1 MSELLGASATR
12 ALGIIVYVPSQS
24 HSALT
29 MRARYFVSRTGLSS
43 VSRSRRPRPSPEGG
57 GAFLPTR
64 GPPTSRLVV
73 LRFGCRVAYA
83 ARSQGGAVER
93 DGEHRQLGPSGPG
106 AVRCLGSCLGQ
117 VLAMLR
123 ER

>member
-1 MSELLGASATR
+1 MSELFGASATR

-57 GAFLPTR
+57 GAFLPNARTTDFAR
-64 GPPTSRLVV
+64 GSASLWVSGCLCRSVSR
-73 LRFGCRVAYA
+73 RR
-83 ARSQGGAVER
+83 GGAR
-93 DGEHRQLGPSGPG
+93 R
-106 AVRCLGSCLGQ
+106 
-117 VLAMLR
+117 
-123 ER
+123 